1 MLGEIAREM
10 KSAGRNRN
18 MTRNEKKSARGYE
31 KNNENIRDFKNP
43 ISGNIKL
50 AGDSWNLGHTHFAA
64 KENRFSL

>member
-1 MLGEIAREM
+1 
-10 KSAGRNRN
+10 